1 MSSALDKYA
10 KSSVPRYTSY
20 PTAPHFTKD
29 FPESIYRGWLAQLD
43 TDEPVSL
50 YLHVPFCKQMCW
62 YCGCNM
68 KLAAKYDPVADY
80 VEHLIDEIDLVADA
94 LPGTMPVRHL
104 HFGGGTPTVID
115 PQDLG
120 ALMTLLRE
128 RFEFLP
134 DAEIAIESDPRTLTE
149 DMAAK
154 IGELGFTRA
163 SFGVQEFDPK
173 VQEAINRVQPPEMV
187 ARAMQLFKSAG
198 VDRIN
203 FDLIYGLPY
212 QTAEDLRR
220 TVEQCVEMK
229 PDRVAL
235 FGYAHVPWV
244 AKNQRMIPDESLPKP
259 ELRATQADTAA
270 EALVK
275 GGYVRIGID
284 HFALPGDSLAVA
296 AKTGE
301 LHRNFQGYTADAAQT
316 LIGLGATSIGR
327 TPSGYVQNISET
339 GAWARAV
346 EAGKI
351 PVARG
356 HALTQQDN
364 LRAHVIERIMCDGKV
379 DLAAAGKAFGCGDD
393 WYAPEQESLAE
404 LQRDG
409 AVVCNGSKVTLTP
422 EGVRLSRVVAS
433 VFDTYLRNSSVRHS
447 IAV

>member
-20 PTAPHFTKD
+20 PTAPHFAKD

-173 VQEAINRVQPPEMV
+173 VQEAINRLQPPEMV

-198 VDRIN
+198 VERIN

-327 TPSGYVQNISET
+327 TPSGYIQNISET

-379 DLAAAGKAFGCGDD
+379 DLAAAGKAFGCADD